1 MIENEHKSPSE
12 VSWRLNAELFFF
24 QRHVCFIP
32 QISKTTCEREL
43 TANQF
48 YSQAV
53 NI

>member
-1 MIENEHKSPSE
+1 MVENEYKPLSE
-12 VSWRLNAELFFF
+12 VTQRLSAELFFL
-24 QRHVCFIP
+24 RHVCFIP